1 MNQQLIKTLPFL
13 LTKIILFTSLF
24 FICSV
29 QAEETEASTDQVK
42 PKQYYIVEVVLFRH
56 MDTQGKDSE
65 HWEKLGIENLE
76 NSSNY
81 ALAEY
86 NLNAKQ
92 LSPLAGASVLSP
104 EHYKLL
110 DSANHIKYSKN
121 YKLLAH
127 FGWTQL
133 SLPKSRAL
141 PIQISSNQFSDD
153 LLPAGELTLY
163 VSRFLHMKVNLSASE
178 CVYPPIAAPVDPQVS
193 DEALDRQLEAGQ
205 SQLEV
210 SDLVKSSNTECVNN
224 NYLFS
229 QIRKMRSKELHYID
243 NPAFGLLVYVTPFM
257 TDNG

>member
-1 MNQQLIKTLPFL
+1 MNQQLIKALPFL
-13 LTKIILFTSLF
+13 LIKIVLFTSLF
-24 FICSV
+24 FISSV
-29 QAEETEASTDQVK
+29 QAEETEASTGQVK

-56 MDTQGKDSE
+56 EDTQGKHSE
-65 HWEKLGIENLE
+65 HWEDLSIDNLE
-76 NSSNY
+76 NNSNY
-81 ALAEY
+81 VLAEY

-92 LSPLAGASVLSP
+92 FSPIAGASALSP

-127 FGWTQL
+127 FGWTQRSL
-133 SLPKSRAL
+133 SKSRAL

-178 CVYPPIAAPVDPQVS
+178 CIYPPIAAPVDPQVS
-193 DEALDRQLEAGQ
+193 DETLDRQLEAGQ

-210 SDLVKSSNTECVNN
+210 SELVESSNTECVNN

-229 QIRKMRSKELHYID
+229 QNRKMRSRELHYID
-243 NPAFGLLVYVTPFM
+243 NPVFGLLVYVTPFK
-257 TDNG
+257 TGNG